1 MVCLNSATA
10 CLEMTLRLL
19 GIGPGDEV
27 ITTAY
32 TYTASAS
39 VVEHVGA
46 KLILVDVAKDSYEM
60 DYEKLADAITEK
72 TKAVIPVDLAGIMC
86 DYDKIFEIVE
96 AKKSLFHP
104 ANELQEKFGR
114 VKRKEMW
121 TGCRFHK
128 LFLPCGKEP
137 DDSGRWRSHMAFDRR
152 CG

>member
-1 MVCLNSATA
+1 MQSQ
-10 CLEMTLRLL
+10 RRQ
-19 GIGPGDEV
+19 
-27 ITTAY
+27 
-32 TYTASAS
+32 
-39 VVEHVGA
+39 
-46 KLILVDVAKDSYEM
+46 
-60 DYEKLADAITEK
+60 
-72 TKAVIPVDLAGIMC
+72 KAVIPGEILPGIMC

-114 VKRKEMW
+114 VIVVADAAHAFGSRAKRKEMW

-137 DDSGRWRSHMAFDRR
+137 DDSGRWRSHMASDRR